1 MSTELIEKV
10 DEIIKKANLPDRHTL
25 FQLEK
30 FVIGKEPTAQAQL
43 WAIVRE
49 LQARKETLESFEK
62 DLADAEDNLE
72 LFDIKIVRLNRQI
85 DILKNMVPN
94 PVIEEDSN
102 IDLNIME
109 CEINIRKLQR
119 DKTSLIKAARKIN
132 KKKDDIKIEMAFLAA
147 GFEKIE
153 LKVGGVKP
161 LDDDAA
167 QKEMWNEK
175 FLEEFNLR
183 VILQRPLELEFI
195 KTVMCLNSDAPV
207 KKHVSNL
214 IENIQDKMIEEKR
227 LYIESQKA
235 KTGA

>member
-10 DEIIKKANLPDRHTL
+10 DGIIKKANLPDRHTL

-30 FVIGKEPTAQAQL
+30 FVIGKEPTGQAQL

-62 DLADAEDNLE
+62 DLADAQDNLE
-72 LFDIKIVRLNRQI
+72 LFDIKIERLDRQI
-85 DILKNMVPN
+85 STLKNN
-94 PVIEEDSN
+94 TEDYMPDT
-102 IDLNIME
+102 DLNIME

-119 DKTSLIKAARKIN
+119 DKESLIKAARKIN

-153 LKVGGVKP
+153 LKIGDVKP
-161 LDDDAA
+161 LDDDMA

-183 VILQRPLELEFI
+183 VILQRPLDIEFI
-195 KTVMCLNSDAPV
+195 KTVMCLNNDAPV

-214 IENIQDKMIEEKR
+214 LENIQDKMIEEKR

-235 KTGA
+235 KSGA